1 MDIFIASLSLTLT
14 YSFPS
19 VLFLYPSE
27 NIRIP
32 DGYKREHSEEIGYT
46 GICSWKRRCYGVFT
60 VEFEQVLTHSVC
72 STEWCIKCFVKWMKL
87 YFSILTLINFP
98 GGMILFYTDRYI
110 NIIRRG
116 NHSTSSYHQTVFKT
130 KIYFLKKLRNLIL
143 RIILLWPL
151 FCFVYIFNN
160 FFLKTRFSYLCAFC
174 VFCFESNVLK
184 VLYLI
189 MVTG

>member
-14 YSFPS
+14 YSFLS

-32 DGYKREHSEEIGYT
+32 DGYKREHLEEIGYT
-46 GICSWKRRCYGVFT
+46 GICSWKRRCYGVFI
-60 VEFEQVLTHSVC
+60 VEFEQVLTNSVC

-87 YFSILTLINFP
+87 CFQYLLWKFRLINFP

-116 NHSTSSYHQTVFKT
+116 NHSTKRSYEIAFYALFSCGH
-130 KIYFLKKLRNLIL
+130 YFVLST
-143 RIILLWPL
+143 
-151 FCFVYIFNN
+151 
-160 FFLKTRFSYLCAFC
+160 FLTISF
-174 VFCFESNVLK
+174 
-184 VLYLI
+184 
-189 MVTG
+189 